1 MSKYIICI
9 TGASGVIYG
18 LRLIKYLKEITKS
31 QVNVVISKAGR
42 KVIEYEVERSEYEYY
57 MNFADQVYS
66 EEDIDAPIASGSNL
80 FKAVII
86 APCSMKTLAAIAH
99 GYSNNLITRVADVAL
114 KEKRK
119 LILVIRETP
128 LNLIHIR
135 NMYIVAKAGAII
147 LPACPGFY
155 HKPKTVND
163 LVDFIIGKILDLLEI
178 EHSLY
183 KRWKE
188 VK

>member
-1 MSKYIICI
+1 MDKYIICI

-18 LRLIKYLKEITKS
+18 LKLIKYLKELTKS
-31 QVNVVISKAGR
+31 RIDVVISKAGM

-57 MNFADQVYS
+57 ISFADQVYN
-66 EEDIDAPIASGSNL
+66 EDDIDAPIASGSNL

-99 GYSNNLITRVADVAL
+99 GYSNNLITRVADIAL

-119 LILVIRETP
+119 LILVVRETP
-128 LNLIHIR
+128 FNLIHIR

-155 HKPKTVND
+155 HKPKTIDDIINFV
-163 LVDFIIGKILDLLEI
+163 IGKILDVLEI
-178 EHSLY
+178 EHNLY
-183 KRWKE
+183 RRWKSD
-188 VK
+188 K